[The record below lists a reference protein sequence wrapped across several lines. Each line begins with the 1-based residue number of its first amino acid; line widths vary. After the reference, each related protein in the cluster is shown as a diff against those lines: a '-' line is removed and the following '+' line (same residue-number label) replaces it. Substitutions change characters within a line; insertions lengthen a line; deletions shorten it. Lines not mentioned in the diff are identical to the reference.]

1 MLSNKANLFIKVIDA
16 LEYGTSED
24 KITTSSIVY
33 AISALLL
40 TNKPINVLE
49 EFERIGIIAIN
60 NGNIKIKWRKVYE
73 ISNE

>member
-1 MLSNKANLFIKVIDA
+1 MF
-16 LEYGTSED
+16 T
-24 KITTSSIVY
+24 KICPYVVQS
-33 AISALLL
+33 
-40 TNKPINVLE
+40 VLG